1 MWDGER
7 GKAKFSRMVNGV
19 IEDDAGDP
27 TADGIVELAA
37 AMDAFQEAS
46 PEVWYGDGHKHVLVF
61 HDVYAPSRGYER
73 QGIYFCN
80 CGYSIP
86 EGDWP
91 RMSAA
96 YTIEEM

>member
-1 MWDGER
+1 MNIEEQWNQRLER
-7 GKAKFSRMVNGV
+7 MMAEGLDNTM
-19 IEDDAGDP
+19 P
-27 TADGIVELAA
+27 ADIVELAA

-80 CGYSIP
+80 CGYLSLIH
-86 EGDWP
+86 
-91 RMSAA
+91 
-96 YTIEEM
+96 I